1 MEQRHY
7 VGLDVS
13 LDLTS
18 ICVVDEAG
26 AIVWRGKCASEPDAI
41 EHAIRAHAPAAVRIG
56 LETGQL
62 SNWLTR
68 SLRQRD
74 LPIVCLDARHAKAAL
89 SLQINKSD
97 SNAIEI
103 SSPT

>member
-1 MEQRHY
+1 MEQCHY

-26 AIVWRGKCASEPDAI
+26 AIVWRGKYASEPDAI
-41 EHAIRAHAPAAVRIG
+41 GHAIRAHAPAAVRIG

-62 SNWLTR
+62 SNCQVFA
-68 SLRQRD
+68 S
-74 LPIVCLDARHAKAAL
+74 
-89 SLQINKSD
+89 
-97 SNAIEI
+97 
-103 SSPT
+103 

>member
-1 MEQRHY
+1 VEQRHY

-41 EHAIRAHAPAAVRIG
+41 GHAIRAMRLRPFASAWRLASCRIG
-56 LETGQL
+56 
-62 SNWLTR
+62 
-68 SLRQRD
+68 
-74 LPIVCLDARHAKAAL
+74 
-89 SLQINKSD
+89 
-97 SNAIEI
+97 
-103 SSPT
+103 

>member
-41 EHAIRAHAPAAVRIG
+41 GHAIRAHSG
-56 LETGQL
+56 TY
-62 SNWLTR
+62 R
-68 SLRQRD
+68 SFVSMLATPKQ
-74 LPIVCLDARHAKAAL
+74 H
-89 SLQINKSD
+89 
-97 SNAIEI
+97 
-103 SSPT
+103 